1 MHQRVVARLDAASA
15 GNFVKII
22 FSICSKC
29 LIFKLSVAWST
40 RGLKTKLMRM
50 TWELLTH
57 VIDIVIWSPTLGCK
71 VCILKTVANPFND
84 TWSRL
89 QKVQDWEAFIFSR
102 SRFTYFL
109 DLYNEI
115 CSSMYYVFNK
125 KKSYLKKS
133 LFILCKIYHNC
144 SSNYGKKILVVRRI
158 IKIKPI
164 PLTHPKKKLMLF
176 SCKSSKFISNALNKS
191 TGQKYL

>member
-50 TWELLTH
+50 TWELLTP

-71 VCILKTVANPFND
+71 VCILKTVTNPFND

-125 KKSYLKKS
+125 KCLFDESRKSWEGMEMKQQQKNFLKYY
-133 LFILCKIYHNC
+133 FGVH
-144 SSNYGKKILVVRRI
+144 
-158 IKIKPI
+158 
-164 PLTHPKKKLMLF
+164 LT
-176 SCKSSKFISNALNKS
+176 
-191 TGQKYL
+191 